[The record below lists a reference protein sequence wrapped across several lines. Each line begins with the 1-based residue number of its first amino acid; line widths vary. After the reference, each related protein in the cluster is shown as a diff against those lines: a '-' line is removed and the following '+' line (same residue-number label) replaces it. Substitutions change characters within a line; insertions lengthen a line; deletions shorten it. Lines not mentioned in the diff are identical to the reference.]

1 MTTASSIIS
10 ALGTGS
16 GVDMA
21 ALASNL
27 ATAQF
32 QFRTETLATRSEV
45 LERQIS
51 TASSIKNSLSLLASA
66 LGDRVRTGDLAVMPQ
81 VANPAVATATSPGGL
96 GGTGSYTLEVTALAQ
111 GQTLASPG
119 YADPATTF
127 GGGSLT
133 IRLGTISSGT
143 FAADPDQT
151 AITVAVPADA
161 TLDTIAKAIKS
172 QGRGIDAYVA
182 QTPDGAKLVLKG
194 AEGAARAFTIETAD
208 DPAST
213 GTTLAGL
220 AWQPSAGDAGR
231 RLANASDAQFMLDGL
246 ARTAPSNKV
255 GVVAPGL
262 SLTLTATNIGAPTT
276 IGFSSPGAALTTVMQ
291 DLVSALNEVAGDLR
305 NATDPLSG
313 DLARDSGARTL
324 KRTLSGLGTEIIMP
338 GAPQGSPR
346 TLSDLGLAIERDGTF
361 RLDSARLQ
369 ATIARDPDGVAAMFT
384 PGLNGVFAT
393 FDRISRSAS
402 RTGDPGSIAGSI
414 ARYQNQSK
422 QVSEETSK
430 LTEQQERL
438 RASLTARFAKA
449 DAQVG
454 ASKSTLTFLQAQID
468 AWNSSRD

>member
-1 MTTASSIIS
+1 MTPASSIIS

-21 ALASNL
+21 ALATNL

-32 QFRTETLATRSEV
+32 QFRTDTLTQRSEV

-51 TASSIKNSLSLLASA
+51 TASSLKNSLSLLASA
-66 LGDRVRTGDLAVMPQ
+66 LGDRVRTGDLAVTPR
-81 VANPAVATATSPGGL
+81 VANAAVATASSPGGL
-96 GGTGSYTLEVTALAQ
+96 AGKGSYSLEVTALAK

-133 IRLGTISSGT
+133 IRLGTISSGA

-151 AITVAVPADA
+151 AIAVTVPANA
-161 TLDTIAKAIKS
+161 TLDTIASAIRS

-182 QTPDGAKLVLKG
+182 QTPEGAKLVLKG
-194 AEGAARAFTIETAD
+194 AEGAAKAFTIETAD
-208 DPAST
+208 DPAGT

-220 AWQPSAGDAGR
+220 AWQPSTGDTGR
-231 RLANASDAQFMLDGL
+231 RLANASDAQFLLDGL
-246 ARTAPSNKV
+246 ARTAPSNNV

-262 SLTLTATNIGAPTT
+262 SLTLTATNVGAPTT
-276 IGFSSPGAALTTVMQ
+276 ISFSSPGTALTTVMQ

-305 NATDPLSG
+305 TATDPLSG
-313 DLARDSGARTL
+313 DLARDSGARAL
-324 KRTLSGLGTEIIMP
+324 RRTLSGLGTEIILP
-338 GAPQGSPR
+338 GAPQDAPR

-361 RLDSARLQ
+361 RLDAARLQ
-369 ATIARDPDGVAAMFT
+369 ATLARDPDGVAAMFT

-393 FDRISRSAS
+393 FDRISRAAS
-402 RTGDPGSIAGSI
+402 RTGDPGSLGGSI

-422 QVSEETSK
+422 QISAETAK
-430 LTEQQERL
+430 IAEQQERL

>member
-66 LGDRVRTGDLAVMPQ
+66 LGDRVRTGDLAVMPK

-194 AEGAARAFTIETAD
+194 AEGAAKAFTIETAD
-208 DPAST
+208 DPAGT

-220 AWQPSAGDAGR
+220 AWQPSTGDTGR